1 MQLILYNHVGYKL
14 KKHRTSNKNTNSFIY
29 IENYRY
35 VCSMNLKTA
44 TEIGKCLSN
53 QIRFQIMEWL
63 KEPEKHFPPHETLKH
78 FNDGV
83 CVTYIQEKTELSQST
98 ISTYLTNMEKCG
110 LLISTRHGKWSYLK
124 RNEETIKQFTD
135 FLT

>member
-1 MQLILYNHVGYKL
+1 MLI
-14 KKHRTSNKNTNSFIY
+14 KN
-29 IENYRY
+29 
-35 VCSMNLKTA
+35 A

-53 QIRFQIMEWL
+53 QTRVQIMEWL
-63 KEPEKHFPPHETLKH
+63 KEPSKYFPPHESLKH

-83 CVTYIQEKTELSQST
+83 CVTYIQEKAGLSQST

-124 RNEETIKQFTD
+124 RNENLINEYIQF
-135 FLT
+135 LKN

>member
-1 MQLILYNHVGYKL
+1 
-14 KKHRTSNKNTNSFIY
+14 
-29 IENYRY
+29 
-35 VCSMNLKTA
+35 MNIKTA

-53 QIRFQIMEWL
+53 QTRFQILEWL
-63 KEPEKHFPPHETLKH
+63 KAPEKHFPPHETLKH

-83 CVTYIQEKTELSQST
+83 CVTYIQEKAGLSQST

-124 RNEETIKQFTD
+124 RNEAVIKQFTD
-135 FLT
+135 FLS

>member
-1 MQLILYNHVGYKL
+1 MNVKL
-14 KKHRTSNKNTNSFIY
+14 
-29 IENYRY
+29 
-35 VCSMNLKTA
+35 A

-53 QIRFQIMEWL
+53 KPRVQILEWL

-83 CVTYIQEKTELSQST
+83 CVTYIQEKAGLSQST

-110 LLISTRHGKWSYLK
+110 LLIMTRHGKWSYFR
-124 RNEETIKQFTD
+124 RNEDTIKAYTK
-135 FLT
+135 FLI